1 MAFVRK
7 SAGYLDIAVFGK
19 LYLDKSGIHSVMVAH
34 WLVAVS
40 RFIDSGGCS
49 VQIFSLP
56 PVHNKDVR

>member
-19 LYLDKSGIHSVMVAH
+19 LYLDRSGIHSVMVAH
-34 WLVAVS
+34 WLVAVV
-40 RFIDSGGCS
+40 RFIDIDGCS